1 MEMKITFEGKAKV
14 NAEFNGMI
22 VKTDQPAPSGDGTAP
37 SPFDLFLAS
46 LGTCA
51 GIYVKMFCDK
61 RGIPTD
67 EIQIIQTITG
77 FDSVKNLITDI
88 TIDIQLPASFPEKY
102 RDAVISA
109 ADLCKVKRHIAEPPT
124 IKTFSSVR

>member
-1 MEMKITFEGKAKV
+1 MEMKITLEGKAKV
-14 NAEFNGMI
+14 NAAFNGMI
-22 VKTDQPAPSGDGTAP
+22 VKTDQPLPSGDGTAP

-67 EIQIIQTITG
+67 DIQIIQTITG
-77 FDSVKNLITDI
+77 YDTDKNLITNLK
-88 TIDIQLPASFPEKY
+88 IDVQLPATFPEKY
-102 RDAVISA
+102 RDAVLSA
-109 ADLCKVKRHIAEPPT
+109 ADLCKVKRHLAQPPKIET
-124 IKTFSSVR
+124 ITSVR

>member
-1 MEMKITFEGKAKV
+1 MKITLEGKAKV
-14 NAEFNGMI
+14 NAEFKGMI
-22 VKTDQPAPSGDGTAP
+22 VKTDQPLPSGDGTAP

-67 EIQIIQTITG
+67 DIQIIQTITG
-77 FDSVKNLITDI
+77 YDTDKNLITNLK
-88 TIDIQLPASFPEKY
+88 IDIQLPATFPEKY
-102 RDAVISA
+102 RDAVLSA
-109 ADLCKVKRHIAEPPT
+109 ADLCKVKRHLAQPPIIET
-124 IKTFSSVR
+124 ITSIK